1 MKRENAIDLIRK
13 GMEASDPEGAV
24 LENTSLEGSTLIVC
38 GDHFYLDVYE
48 RIIVAGA
55 GKASERMALGL
66 EKILDGRISEGLVI
80 TKKKLG
86 LTSVVEVVEGSHPLP
101 DERSLAAT
109 EKMIDLLSKCTA
121 RDLIIFLVSG
131 GGSSLLCYPEVSLE
145 SFRQVTDALMRSGAD
160 IKELNTVRKKLSMV
174 KGGRLAAMT
183 RGEMIALIMSDV
195 VGDDVDLIASGP
207 TASDTSTNPD
217 AVRILEKYQIMN
229 EEVSARLYA
238 EGPAVESRAHNYLIA
253 TNRKALDVMRAEA
266 EMRGY
271 NALILSSLFEGE
283 ARQTGAF
290 LAAIANGIQMSAP
303 ACILCGGEAVVRVR
317 GKGRGGPNME
327 IAASFAMNL
336 KNTKASLLCVAS
348 DGEDGSTYAAGAFA
362 DSTTAS
368 KADEL
373 GLSIREYLDNNDTL
387 ALFEKTGD
395 LIVTGSTGTNVNSF
409 WLLFIEE

>member
-1 MKRENAIDLIRK
+1 MTREDAIDIMRK

-24 LENTSLEGSTLIVC
+24 LENTSLKGNVLMVC
-38 GDHFYLDVYE
+38 GDHFDLGAYE

-66 EKILDGRISEGLVI
+66 EKILGDRISEGLVI

-86 LTSVVEVVEGSHPLP
+86 LTRVVEAVEGSHPLP

-109 EKMIDLLSKCTA
+109 EKIIDLVSKCTA

-145 SFRQVTDALMRSGAD
+145 SFRQVTDELMRSGAD
-160 IKELNTVRKKLSMV
+160 IKELNTVRKKLSRV
-174 KGGRLAAMT
+174 KGGRLAAMA

-195 VGDDVDLIASGP
+195 VGDAVDLIASGP
-207 TASDTSTNPD
+207 TVSDTSTNRD
-217 AVRILEKYQIMN
+217 ALRILEKYQIMN
-229 EEVSARLYA
+229 EEVLARLCT

-253 TNRKALDVMRAEA
+253 SNRKALDVMRAEA

-271 NALILSSLFEGE
+271 NALVLSPFFEGE
-283 ARQTGAF
+283 ARQMGAF
-290 LAAIANGIQMSAP
+290 LAAIANGIRMSTP

-327 IAASFAMNL
+327 IAASFAMDL

-362 DSTTAS
+362 DSTTAL

-373 GLSIREYLDNNDTL
+373 GLSIREHLDNNDTL